1 MENSFSLKRKTIGQ
15 TPNNSTIIK
24 SVTIIIVY
32 VSQLKKNLFCF
43 SLLSHTHYLSLSK
56 AATLCSLIFIL
67 FSTHSS
73 LLAVYFFSKWLL
85 LGYSLLFLSCA
96 ASSFFALAHT
106 LFVSSRRQ
114 QYLTL
119 SLLLRSSQAKILFL
133 SLGFTLYFPFP
144 HREDPWAKAIKFFV
158 ALSINKTIFLFSLE
172 LGIHYLF
179 NKE

>member
-1 MENSFSLKRKTIGQ
+1 MGQ

-24 SVTIIIVY
+24 SITIIIVY

-56 AATLCSLIFIL
+56 VATLCFLFFIL

-133 SLGFTLYFPFP
+133 SLGFTLYFPFS

-158 ALSINKTIFLFSLE
+158 ALSIYKTFLLFSFELE
-172 LGIHYLF
+172 IHYII
-179 NKE
+179 NKESTSFHTKE